1 MVGRVKKRSNKEK
14 KSQQNLSCVR
24 IPVCLVT
31 GYSATF
37 ICSSYCLRGSDK
49 RVATHQVIITGTL
62 HIGALLEPLL
72 LFKWGQPKYTQ
83 VRNSIQLNKCGKG
96 TNIDTAEDF
105 LRVYMV
111 CTPYLFYPFL
121 LSIMPVTPYVSSH
134 YFCIKIPRNRY

>member
-1 MVGRVKKRSNKEK
+1 MYVYLFV
-14 KSQQNLSCVR
+14 LSPV
-24 IPVCLVT
+24 IPQLSSAQVTVC
-31 GYSATF
+31 G
-37 ICSSYCLRGSDK
+37 
-49 RVATHQVIITGTL
+49 VAIREWQHTIVIITGTL